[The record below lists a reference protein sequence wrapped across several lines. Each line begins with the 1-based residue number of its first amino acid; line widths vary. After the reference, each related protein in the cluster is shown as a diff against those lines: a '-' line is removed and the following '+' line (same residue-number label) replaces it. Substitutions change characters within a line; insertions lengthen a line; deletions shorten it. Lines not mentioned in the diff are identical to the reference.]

1 MSKSSK
7 KSSASPEEL
16 KDILERI
23 DELDDHMRNEI
34 LIKLMTYSQSDSNSK
49 NLMMVNKNLASIH
62 SYTVK
67 LTKIKPASPKLSPK
81 SLTKQ
86 IDKVIE
92 TVGNLKIKDL
102 EQFSPVNE
110 KLKKI
115 FDKTKLNTVYLNE
128 INGYINFDQTI
139 DGSHEE
145 YEDNT
150 HQTDF
155 NTKLKQWVNHWDFSH
170 SADDLKYMQEQVQ
183 KYKADVEEYSED
195 ISESD
200 SKNMKAFLKLTPN
213 ITYAKYIQK
222 LKDLPLS
229 LKAAIKSQHRPISKF
244 A

>member
-34 LIKLMTYSQSDSNSK
+34 LIKLMTYSRSDSNK
-49 NLMMVNKNLASIH
+49 NLMMVNKNLANIH

-102 EQFSPVNE
+102 EKFSPINE

-115 FDKTKLNTVYLNE
+115 FDKTKL
-128 INGYINFDQTI
+128 INILTLI
-139 DGSHEE
+139 
-145 YEDNT
+145 
-150 HQTDF
+150 
-155 NTKLKQWVNHWDFSH
+155 KQLM
-170 SADDLKYMQEQVQ
+170 DLMR
-183 KYKADVEEYSED
+183 
-195 ISESD
+195 
-200 SKNMKAFLKLTPN
+200 NMKIIHMKQILTLSSNNGKIIGIFLIVQT
-213 ITYAKYIQK
+213 T
-222 LKDLPLS
+222 
-229 LKAAIKSQHRPISKF
+229 
-244 A
+244 